1 MHIKHKLINLIDKLE
16 ESIKENSCDVWM
28 HDLSDTTSTSF
39 VHPTNYH
46 HMDSEGEVEIIEYE
60 GVYKDFIALKEA
72 IYNLEKERQVK

>member
-1 MHIKHKLINLIDKLE
+1 MTNKLKKLVDKLE
-16 ESIKENSCDVWM
+16 KSIDENSCDVWM
-28 HDLSDTTSTSF
+28 HDLSDTTGTSF

-60 GVYKDFIALKEA
+60 GFYKDFIALKEA